1 MTSTAAARPV
11 RDEVPIPEFLVR
23 RFIGF
28 VHLLRERE
36 FRIGVHEALDSLR
49 TADQGAM
56 LEQDRLRASLKSLLC
71 SDPDEWRSFD
81 ELFDRY
87 WLPPNRTMWLQRGLG
102 SARATAVDATEAR
115 SRGDVSQA
123 DRAQDGDDADA
134 DAGGA
139 RGGASRRE
147 SLAQGDFSM
156 LVDDEERRQVERL
169 AERIARAMRKRVVR
183 RMRIDR
189 LGRRVHLRR
198 TIRRSLSYGGMPLNL
213 AFRRRRR
220 RLPRL
225 VLLLDVSRSMSLYSL
240 LFLRFARG
248 MLAAFNDAQAF
259 AFHTRL
265 VSVTDTL
272 RERDSE
278 RLREKLEIISLGWSG
293 GTRIGESLERFNRE
307 YAATALGK
315 RAVVIIVSDGL
326 DTGAPE
332 LIAEQLAAIRRNAR
346 RIVWLNPLLGRP
358 GYEPTAGGMQAALP
372 FIDVFAPAH
381 NLESLMA
388 LESRLL
394 EG

>member
-1 MTSTAAARPV
+1 MAASAIHPE
-11 RDEVPIPEFLVR
+11 EVPLPDFLIR

-28 VHLLRERE
+28 VRLLRGHE
-36 FRIGVHEALDSLR
+36 FRVGVSEALDVLR
-49 TADQGAM
+49 TVARIG
-56 LEQDRLRASLKSLLC
+56 LLKPDRLRSGLKSLLC
-71 SDPDEWRSFD
+71 SDTEEWHHFD

-87 WLPPNRTMWLQRGLG
+87 WLPPNKTAWIQRAGG
-102 SARATAVDATEAR
+102 SARVADAQVADAMAR
-115 SRGDVSQA
+115 SQVAQA
-123 DRAQDGDDADA
+123 DRAEHGDDTDA
-134 DAGGA
+134 AGGA
-139 RGGASRRE
+139 RGGASHRE
-147 SLAQGDFSM
+147 SVGSGDFGLLS
-156 LVDDEERRQVERL
+156 DEEQRRRVERM
-169 AERIARAMRKRVVR
+169 AERIARAMRKRILR

-198 TIRRSLSYGGMPLNL
+198 TIRRSLSYGGTPLSL
-213 AFRRRRR
+213 VFRRRRR

-248 MLAAFNDAQAF
+248 MLAAFGDAQAF

-265 VSVTDTL
+265 VPVSDAL
-272 RERDSE
+272 RERDNE

-293 GTRIGESLERFNRE
+293 GTRIGECLERFNRE
-307 YAATALGK
+307 YAAQALGK
-315 RAVVIIVSDGL
+315 HAVVIIVSDGL

-332 LIAEQLAAIRRNAR
+332 LVAEQLAAIRRHAR
-346 RIVWLNPLLGRP
+346 RIVWLNPLLGRE

-388 LESRLL
+388 LESRLMAA
-394 EG
+394 

>member
-1 MTSTAAARPV
+1 MAASPSETEAV
-11 RDEVPIPEFLVR
+11 AVPDFLVG
-23 RFIGF
+23 RFVGF
-28 VHLLRERE
+28 VHYLRARE
-36 FRIGVHEALDSLR
+36 FRVGVHEALDSLR
-49 TADQGAM
+49 LADWGAL
-56 LEQDRLRASLKSLLC
+56 LEQDRMRADLKSLLC
-71 SDPDEWRSFD
+71 SDPEEWRSFD

-102 SARATAVDATEAR
+102 SARAAGVDATEAR
-115 SRGDVSQA
+115 ARGNVSQA
-123 DRAQDGDDADA
+123 DRAHGGDDADA
-134 DAGGA
+134 DSGGA
-139 RGGASRRE
+139 RGGASRQE

-156 LVDDEERRQVERL
+156 FVDDEQRRQVERM
-169 AERIARAMRKRVVR
+169 AERIARAMRKRIVR

-248 MLAAFNDAQAF
+248 MLAAFGDAQAF

-293 GTRIGESLERFNRE
+293 GTRIGACLERFNRE
-307 YAATALGK
+307 YAANALGK

-326 DTGAPE
+326 DTGPPE
-332 LIAEQLAAIRRNAR
+332 LIAEQLAAMRRQAR
-346 RIVWLNPLLGRP
+346 RIIWLNPLLGRE

-372 FIDVFAPAH
+372 LIDVFAPAH

-388 LESRLL
+388 LESRLIAA
-394 EG
+394 

>member
-1 MTSTAAARPV
+1 MASTAAERQTIT
-11 RDEVPIPEFLVR
+11 IPDFLVR
-23 RFIGF
+23 RFVGF
-28 VHLLRERE
+28 IHLLRERE
-36 FRIGVHEALDSLR
+36 FRVGVQEALDSLR
-49 TADQGAM
+49 TADQGAF
-56 LEQDRLRASLKSLLC
+56 LDQDRMRASLKSLLC

-87 WLPPNRTMWLQRGLG
+87 WLPPNRTMWLERGLG
-102 SARATAVDATEAR
+102 SARASGVDATEAR
-115 SRGDVSQA
+115 ARSNISQA
-123 DRAQDGDDADA
+123 DRAQSGDDTDA
-134 DAGGA
+134 DTGGA
-139 RGGASRRE
+139 RGGASRRDG
-147 SLAQGDFSM
+147 LAQGDFSM
-156 LVDDEERRQVERL
+156 FADEEQRRQVERM
-169 AERIARAMRKRVVR
+169 AERIARAMRKRIVR

-248 MLAAFNDAQAF
+248 MLAAFRDAQAF

-272 RERDSE
+272 RERDSD

-293 GTRIGESLERFNRE
+293 GTRIGECLERFNRE
-307 YAATALGK
+307 YAGSALGK

-326 DTGAPE
+326 DTGAPQ
-332 LIAEQLAAIRRNAR
+332 LIGEQLAAIRRHAR
-346 RIVWLNPLLGRP
+346 RIIWLNPLLGRE
-358 GYEPTAGGMQAALP
+358 GYEPSAGGMQAALP
-372 FIDVFAPAH
+372 YVDVFAPAH

-388 LESRLL
+388 LESRLIAA
-394 EG
+394 

>member
-1 MTSTAAARPV
+1 VTSTVATKPV
-11 RDEVPIPEFLVR
+11 HDELPIPDFLVR
-23 RFIGF
+23 RFVGF

-36 FRIGVHEALDSLR
+36 FRVGVLEALDSLR
-49 TADQGAM
+49 TADRGAL

-71 SDPDEWRSFD
+71 SDPEEWHTFD

-87 WLPPNRTMWLQRGLG
+87 WLPPNRTMWQQRGLG
-102 SARATAVDATEAR
+102 SARASGVEGTEAR
-115 SRGDVSQA
+115 SRGGVTQA

-147 SLAQGDFSM
+147 SLAQVDFS
-156 LVDDEERRQVERL
+156 LFVDDEQRRQVERM
-169 AERIARAMRKRVVR
+169 AERIARAIRKRLVR

-332 LIAEQLAAIRRNAR
+332 LIAEQLAAIRRHAR

-388 LESRLL
+388 LESRLI
-394 EG
+394 GG

>member
-1 MTSTAAARPV
+1 MAASAA
-11 RDEVPIPEFLVR
+11 EKEAQPIPDFLVR
-23 RFIGF
+23 RFVGF
-28 VHLLRERE
+28 VHFLRARE
-36 FRIGVHEALDSLR
+36 FRVGVHEALDSLR
-49 TADQGAM
+49 TADRGA
-56 LEQDRLRASLKSLLC
+56 LLKKDRLRASLKSLLC
-71 SDPDEWRSFD
+71 SDPEEWRSFD

-87 WLPPNRTMWLQRGLG
+87 WLPPNRTMSLQRGLG
-102 SARATAVDATEAR
+102 AARATSVESTDARA
-115 SRGDVSQA
+115 GGKVAQA
-123 DRAQDGDDADA
+123 DRAQSGDDAGA

-139 RGGASRRE
+139 RGGASRQE
-147 SLAQGDFSM
+147 SLTQGDFSM
-156 LVDDEERRQVERL
+156 FVDDEQRRQVERM
-169 AERIARAMRKRVVR
+169 AERIARAMRKRIVR

-248 MLAAFNDAQAF
+248 MLAAFKDAQAF

-265 VSVTDTL
+265 VPVTDTL

-293 GTRIGESLERFNRE
+293 GTRIGECLERFNRE

-326 DTGAPE
+326 DTGAPT
-332 LIAEQLAAIRRNAR
+332 LIAEQLAAIRRHAR
-346 RIVWLNPLLGRP
+346 RIVWLNPLLGRE
-358 GYEPTAGGMQAALP
+358 GYEPTAGGMEAALP

-388 LESRLL
+388 LESRLMAA
-394 EG
+394 

>member
-1 MTSTAAARPV
+1 MAAPV
-11 RDEVPIPEFLVR
+11 SAKQEMVIPNLLVR
-23 RFIGF
+23 RYVGF

-36 FRIGVHEALDSLR
+36 FRVGVQEALDSLR
-49 TADQGAM
+49 TADAGAF
-56 LEQDRLRASLKSLLC
+56 LEQDRMRASLKSLLC
-71 SDPDEWRSFD
+71 SDPEEWRSFD

-87 WLPPNRTMWLQRGLG
+87 WLPPNRTMWLERGLG
-102 SARATAVDATEAR
+102 SARAAVVDATEAR
-115 SRGDVSQA
+115 ARGNISQA
-123 DRAQDGDDADA
+123 DRAREGDDADA
-134 DAGGA
+134 DAGSA
-139 RGGASRRE
+139 RGGASRRDA
-147 SLAQGDFSM
+147 LTQGDFSM
-156 LVDDEERRQVERL
+156 FVDDEQRRQVERM
-169 AERIARAMRKRVVR
+169 AERIARGMRKRIVR

-265 VSVTDTL
+265 VPVTDTL

-293 GTRIGESLERFNRE
+293 GTRIGDCLERFNRE
-307 YAATALGK
+307 YAANALGK

-332 LIAEQLAAIRRNAR
+332 VIAEQLADMRRHAR
-346 RIVWLNPLLGRP
+346 RIVWLNPLLGRE

-388 LESRLL
+388 LESRLMAA
-394 EG
+394 